1 MRLDAGVCVTCLL
14 RQGLETGGEVS
25 KAVYETVLAEVD
37 APHKSWFL
45 GNYEI
50 LEQIGCGGMGVIYR
64 ARQRHSRRIV
74 AVKRVLS
81 YRADSHGA
89 LQRFRREAQAVASL
103 DHPNILPIYEVSES
117 EDGLPFFSMKFAEK
131 GSLRENAAS
140 LRDEPRKCV
149 KLMAKVARAVE
160 YAHSRG
166 VLHRDIKP
174 GNILLNDGGEPLVS
188 DFGLAKL
195 LDGNNDLTRSLTT
208 FGTAGFI
215 APEQAGGTAADFTP
229 ASDVYSLGAVLFNVL
244 AGRPPFLGSN
254 PVSVIRQASET
265 QAPKLRSLA
274 PSLDRDLETICAR
287 CLERDPKARYQSAGD
302 LVGDLERWLDGR
314 PIVAR
319 PVSPPARIWRW
330 SQRNPKLVGAAT
342 AGLLLGA
349 AAVWLFRGELFRA
362 SQFNPPDR
370 SIAVLPFTD
379 TSETKDQEYLCDGIS
394 EEILHTLT
402 QVDGLRVAGRSSS
415 FAFKGKNTNAS
426 DVGQKLN
433 VGNVLEGSLRRQGD
447 RVRVTAELID
457 ARNGFRVWTETYD
470 RDLDGAFAP
479 QDEIARSIVDALKIK
494 LAVRVSTNEQA
505 GKGVDDR
512 YLQGLFTNVAHP
524 TGVSSTDIS
533 VPVQNPSN
541 PLTVPDYTSAEG
553 FDRPRPSTRVTAA
566 PPETG
571 VTTSVRDRASEA
583 GLQTNKITADVIA
596 TPPRTGIST
605 SVRDRASEA
614 DLRTNKVTADVT
626 AAPPETGLNTSVRAR
641 PVEAPPRTSKIT
653 ADVTPTPL
661 ATGFASARNRASE
674 AGLRTNKITAD
685 GSASI
690 QGFVKDAKG
699 EPIKGTDVRIES
711 RDGKQMFSTV
721 KTDSKGRYISQGLQ
735 PGVYRVTL
743 LVNGAVKASIM
754 NTQTKANQ
762 PTQLNFDLKPTSQ
775 AGNIA
780 KGRKHMV
787 WVPARTGTHLGG
799 AWVEADDEG
808 SEHSG
813 SNIQTYTVRR

>member
-1 MRLDAGVCVTCLL
+1 MKKSDLRSVQLQSAVEEHAKCEKCGASIRLNTGICVSCLL
-14 RQGLETGGEVS
+14 RNGLEGGDDVPQ
-25 KAVYETVLAEVD
+25 ALFQTVLAEVD
-37 APHKSWFL
+37 APNKSWFL

-131 GSLRENAAS
+131 GSLQENAAS

-149 KLMAKVARAVE
+149 QLMAKVAHAVE

-166 VLHRDIKP
+166 VLHRDLKP
-174 GNILLNDGGEPLVS
+174 GNILLNDRGEPLVS

-215 APEQAGGTAADFTP
+215 APEQAGDAAVDLTP
-229 ASDVYSLGAVLFNVL
+229 VADVYSLGAVLFNVL
-244 AGRPPFLGSN
+244 TGRPPFLGSN

-302 LVGDLERWLDGR
+302 LAADLERWLAGC

-342 AGLLLGA
+342 AGILLGA
-349 AAVWLFRGELFRA
+349 AAVWLFRGELFTA
-362 SQFNPPDR
+362 SQFNPPSR

-379 TSETKDQEYLCDGIS
+379 SSEAKDQEYLCDGIT
-394 EEILHTLT
+394 EEVLNTLAH
-402 QVDGLRVAGRSSS
+402 VDGLRVAGRTSS
-415 FAFKGKNTNAS
+415 FSLKGKNTKE
-426 DVGQKLN
+426 VGEKLN
-433 VGNVLEGSLRRQGD
+433 VGNVLEGSLQRHGN

-470 RDLDGAFAP
+470 RELNGAFAL
-479 QDEIARSIVDALKIK
+479 QDEIARSVADALKTK
-494 LAVRVSTNEQA
+494 FAVPLYAHGQPGNGA
-505 GKGVDDR
+505 YDR
-512 YLQGLFTNVAHP
+512 YLHGVFTDLAHP
-524 TGVSSTDIS
+524 IGVGTVSTS
-533 VPVQNPSN
+533 PPVQSPSN
-541 PLTVPDYTSAEG
+541 QFTVPDYRSSGDFESR
-553 FDRPRPSTRVTAA
+553 RPDTPVTVA
-566 PPETG
+566 PPATEF
-571 VTTSVRDRASEA
+571 TTSVRDRTAGPRTNKITAGVIAGPPQTAFNTSVGDRALEA
-583 GLQTNKITADVIA
+583 GLRKNKITADVSA
-596 TPPRTGIST
+596 APPETALNT
-605 SVRDRASEA
+605 SVRDR
-614 DLRTNKVTADVT
+614 
-626 AAPPETGLNTSVRAR
+626 
-641 PVEAPPRTSKIT
+641 
-653 ADVTPTPL
+653 PL
-661 ATGFASARNRASE
+661 E
-674 AGLRTNKITAD
+674 AGLRENKITPD
-685 GSASI
+685 RSASV
-690 QGFVKDAKG
+690 QGSVKDAKG
-699 EPIKGTDVRIES
+699 EPIEGADVRIES
-711 RDGKQMFSTV
+711 RDGKQVFSTV
-721 KTDSKGRYISQGLQ
+721 KTDTEGRYISQGLQ

-743 LVNGAVKASIM
+743 LVGGAVKSSIR

-762 PTQLNFDLKPTSQ
+762 PTELNFDFKQASQ
-775 AGNIA
+775 ADNIT
-780 KGRKHMV
+780 GSRKHMV
-787 WVPARTGTHLGG
+787 WMPGRTGTHLGG
-799 AWVEADDEG
+799 NWIQVDDKGNEN
-808 SEHSG
+808 SG
-813 SNIQTYTVRR
+813 SKVQTYTTRRW